1 MPLTM
6 KQAADKTREKF
17 PKGVLNVVEGHG
29 DPWAEVAPEAVVDVC
44 RWLLN
49 DPEMHF
55 DLCTSISGTDDTK
68 DFWVVYHLYSV
79 PKNHKLVLK
88 VKAGPREDP
97 VVPSVI
103 SVWRAA
109 DWHERE
115 AYDMY
120 GIRFEGHPDLRRILL
135 PEDWPGYPLRK
146 DYEFPDEYQGIPL
159 K

>member
-1 MPLTM
+1 MALSF
-6 KQAADKTREKF
+6 KQVYEKLRERF
-17 PKGVLNVVEGHG
+17 PDAGASIVEGPG
-29 DPWAEVAPEAVVDVC
+29 DAYCIVNAASILEVA
-44 RWLLN
+44 RWLRS

-55 DLCTSISGTDDTK
+55 DLCSSISGTDDTK
-68 DFWVVYHLYSV
+68 NLWVVYHLYSV
-79 PKNHKLVLK
+79 PKNQRAVIKVMLDRQSPAVASLV
-88 VKAGPREDP
+88 P
-97 VVPSVI
+97 V
-103 SVWRAA
+103 WKAA

-120 GIRFEGHPDLRRILL
+120 GIRFTDHPDLRRILL

>member
-1 MPLTM
+1 MSLTL
-6 KQAADKTREKF
+6 KQAVEKTRDKF
-17 PKGVLNVVEGHG
+17 PQAVLRIVEGPG
-29 DPWAEVAPEAVVDVC
+29 DAWGEVAAEAIVDVC
-44 RWLLN
+44 RWLRD
-49 DPEMHF
+49 DPEMQF
-55 DLCTSISGTDDTK
+55 DLCTSVSGTDDRT

-79 PKNHKLVLK
+79 PKNQRAVLK

-97 VVPSVI
+97 AAPSVVP
-103 SVWRAA
+103 VWRAA